1 LKLDELIRSTSGAHN
16 GMLTQEDLSME
27 KIETF
32 RRHYEKPA
40 IMAREK
46 LRRGQADTGPCDHH
60 RVASFVW

>member
-32 RRHYEKPA
+32 RRHYEK
-40 IMAREK
+40 
-46 LRRGQADTGPCDHH
+46 LRQGQADTSTPAITIG
-60 RVASFVW
+60 